1 MFSIHMIGAPA
12 GSKVIP
18 HTYPALIGTL
28 QDAVGIAEFVLA
40 TTTLNGARPGGYRI
54 MNDSNVVVYEFRL

>member
-18 HTYPALIGTL
+18 HTYPSLIGTL
-28 QDAVGIAEFVLA
+28 QDAITIAEFVMA
-40 TTTLNGARPGGYRI
+40 TSTVNGTRPGGYRI
-54 MNDSNVVVYEFRL
+54 MNESNVVVYEFRA